1 MTHEKIKEIL
11 EDFSFPRLSGT
22 QYEREAFKLTL
33 EKIKELDLTP
43 QIQDFKF
50 STFFS
55 RVYPKIMFFLSF
67 LLILFLFLFNDFS
80 GMRILSFVIFCIIC
94 FLIFIMRKPEKINFY
109 NNLTSSNIYVKIQSK
124 QGIQQNNLIK
134 TNDFFFFC
142 HLDSKGQRLSLIR
155 RVRATRVW
163 VFTLLIMIGMI
174 FLRQFFS
181 GYFLLLIL
189 LIGLIPLTINA
200 ITMSML
206 LLNTTNNNSPGAVD
220 NASGIACVYE
230 LLRYYINLEPQL
242 KHFNTW
248 FVFTGSEECG
258 TMGIRNFFKIMEHL
272 DRKSV
277 FIFNFDAIGKH
288 VTIFDSW
295 FKPEGYLEFYESFI
309 KNKKNLMI
317 FENPKKI
324 GLGTHSDGY
333 FFKKKFYQGIEFGD
347 IGAYKFIHSQKD
359 NLEKVDPKILKAL
372 CEVIIENLKV
382 FDELHAKRFDQ

>member
-11 EDFSFPRLSGT
+11 EIFSFPRLSGT
-22 QYEREAFKLTL
+22 QYEREAFKLAL
-33 EKIKELDLTP
+33 KKIKELDLTP

-50 STFFS
+50 STFYS

-67 LLILFLFLFNDFS
+67 LLILFLFLFNDFPV
-80 GMRILSFVIFCIIC
+80 MRILSFVIFCIIC
-94 FLIFIMRKPEKINFY
+94 FLIFIMRKPEKLKFY
-109 NNLTSSNIYVKIQSK
+109 KFLTSSNIYVKFQS
-124 QGIQQNNLIK
+124 QQDIQQNNLIK
-134 TNDFFFFC
+134 TNDMFFFC
-142 HLDSKGQRLSLIR
+142 HLDSKGQRISLIK
-155 RVRATRVW
+155 RVRATRAW

-174 FLRQFFS
+174 LLRQFLS
-181 GYFLLLIL
+181 GYFFLLII

-200 ITMSML
+200 FSMSML

-230 LLRYYINLEPQL
+230 LLRYYSNLESQL

-258 TMGIRNFFKIMEHL
+258 TMGIRNFFNIMEHL

-277 FIFNFDAIGKH
+277 FIFNFDSIGKY
-288 VTIFDSW
+288 VTIFKSW
-295 FKPEGYLEFYESFI
+295 FKLEGYLEFYESFI
-309 KNKKNLMI
+309 NNKKDLII

-347 IGAYKFIHSQKD
+347 LGVYKFLHSQED

-382 FDELHAKRFDQ
+382 FDELHAKRFEQ